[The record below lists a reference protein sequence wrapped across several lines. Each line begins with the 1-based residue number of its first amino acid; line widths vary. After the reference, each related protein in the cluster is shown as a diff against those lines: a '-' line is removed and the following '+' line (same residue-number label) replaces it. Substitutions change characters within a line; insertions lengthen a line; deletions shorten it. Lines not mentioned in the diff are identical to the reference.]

1 MNILI
6 TGGAGYI
13 GSNTAY
19 KFLDDGHQVTII
31 DNLSTGN
38 KKLIPKKSKFYKLD
52 ISSNKVDK
60 ILKQNAFDAVV
71 HFAAF
76 ISVEE
81 SEKKPI
87 KYNHNNYKKTLCFLK
102 FCIKNNVKNI
112 IFSSTAAVY
121 GNKFT
126 KPVSENQKLK
136 PTNPYAKSKKKV
148 EDFLIKQNRLNYIIL
163 RYFNVAG
170 SDFKL
175 RTGQISKYRST
186 HLIKRLCEFALNQKK
201 LSIYGSDYPS
211 KDGTAIRDY
220 IHVEDLARAHILAS
234 KYVLKKKA
242 NLILNCGNGVG
253 YTVLNIVKQ
262 FNKVSDNYVNYK
274 FKSRRRGDVFKLVA
288 KIDRIKKFLKFTPR
302 YKNLDSI
309 LKSHYDWEQ
318 KLKKNV

>member
-1 MNILI
+1 MKKKNGVKNAKMFAEKNFSKSEILKDFKKSNNRNEKFNMNILI

-60 ILKQNAFDAVV
+60 ILKQNAFDVVV

-81 SEKKPI
+81 FKKTK
-87 KYNHNNYKKTLCFLK
+87 KYNHNNYKTLCFLK

-136 PTNPYAKSKKKV
+136 PKS
-148 EDFLIKQNRLNYIIL
+148 DM
-163 RYFNVAG
+163 
-170 SDFKL
+170 
-175 RTGQISKYRST
+175 
-186 HLIKRLCEFALNQKK
+186 LNQKK
-201 LSIYGSDYPS
+201 LKI
-211 KDGTAIRDY
+211 
-220 IHVEDLARAHILAS
+220 
-234 KYVLKKKA
+234 
-242 NLILNCGNGVG
+242 
-253 YTVLNIVKQ
+253 
-262 FNKVSDNYVNYK
+262 FNKTK
-274 FKSRRRGDVFKLVA
+274 
-288 KIDRIKKFLKFTPR
+288 
-302 YKNLDSI
+302 
-309 LKSHYDWEQ
+309 
-318 KLKKNV
+318 